1 MESLI
6 DKLND
11 LAEEF
16 EDEEFSELITELT
29 DKLDCLVVS
38 GDEFRVTIPE
48 IVDYIDNE
56 LINKE

>member
-16 EDEEFSELITELT
+16 EDEEFSELVTELT

>member
-1 MESLI
+1 MEGLI

-16 EDEEFSELITELT
+16 EDEEFSELVTELT

-48 IVDYIDNE
+48 IIDYIDNE
-56 LINKE
+56 LTNKD